1 VLNKLKTP
9 FNTAIRLALGAYR
22 TTPINN
28 LLYEANILPLEQ
40 KRDLQTAKLTKNLIF
55 SKDTPTHKLVKQRKP
70 KKNPSTIDRT
80 INLCQALNLPYEPV
94 KLHKYQP
101 PWDLP
106 NLIDTTFRA
115 YKKQTTPPETYRK
128 LYEHTKDNHKTHKF
142 IFTDG
147 SKMNSTISYA
157 ITTDTYIIKYGI
169 LPPYSS
175 VLSAEIIAILVAI
188 DQVKSTRGKFMI
200 CSDSLSAIDAIR
212 NTNNNNFYSNKIRSL
227 LTKLSPKIKIL
238 WIPGHVG
245 IAGNEL
251 ADQTAKSTSNMPL
264 IYTPNINLT
273 DINRHLKLEFLA
285 RNKLNIEHCNQWYKN
300 INKDNSSIDNYCIS
314 FHTKSSR
321 LDQIKIIPLRLGH
334 TKLTHE
340 HFNQN
345 QTSPCPFC
353 PTY

>member
-1 VLNKLKTP
+1 LNHLTSSSAEIQQVTALK
-9 FNTAIRLALGAYR
+9 ILG
-22 TTPINN
+22 I
-28 LLYEANILPLEQ
+28 
-40 KRDLQTAKLTKNLIF
+40 
-55 SKDTPTHKLVKQRKP
+55 
-70 KKNPSTIDRT
+70 T
-80 INLCQALNLPYEPV
+80 INSKY
-94 KLHKYQP
+94 KWDTHIKSLHP
-101 PWDLP
+101 SH
-106 NLIDTTFRA
+106 LIGTTFRA

-128 LYEHTKDNHKTHKF
+128 LYEHPKDNHITHKF

-147 SKMNSTISYA
+147 SKMNSTIPYA
-157 ITTDTYIIKYGI
+157 VTTDTYIIKYI
-169 LPPYSS
+169 YSS
-175 VLSAEIIAILVAI
+175 VLSAETIAILVAI

-200 CSDSLSAIDAIR
+200 CSDSLSAIDSIR

-227 LTKLSPKIKIL
+227 LTKLAPKTKIL

-251 ADQTAKSTSNMPL
+251 ADQTAKSKSNMPL

-273 DINRHLKLEFLA
+273 DIKRHLKLEFPT

>member
-1 VLNKLKTP
+1 LSNK
-9 FNTAIRLALGAYR
+9 
-22 TTPINN
+22 
-28 LLYEANILPLEQ
+28 E
-40 KRDLQTAKLTKNLIF
+40 
-55 SKDTPTHKLVKQRKP
+55 
-70 KKNPSTIDRT
+70 NPSTIDRT

-115 YKKQTTPPETYRK
+115 HKKHTTPPETYRK

-147 SKMNSTISYA
+147 SKMNSTIAYA

-212 NTNNNNFYSNKIRSL
+212 NTNN
-227 LTKLSPKIKIL
+227 
-238 WIPGHVG
+238 
-245 IAGNEL
+245 
-251 ADQTAKSTSNMPL
+251 
-264 IYTPNINLT
+264 
-273 DINRHLKLEFLA
+273 
-285 RNKLNIEHCNQWYKN
+285 
-300 INKDNSSIDNYCIS
+300 DNYCRS
-314 FHTKSSR
+314 FHPKSSR
-321 LDQIKIIPLRLGH
+321 LDQIKIIRLRLGH

-340 HFNQN
+340 HYFNQN

-353 PTY
+353 QGDNNIPHLLNSCPSLLPTKLSIFKNTNPINLLNELNPDNLEKILLFLKATNLYHKI